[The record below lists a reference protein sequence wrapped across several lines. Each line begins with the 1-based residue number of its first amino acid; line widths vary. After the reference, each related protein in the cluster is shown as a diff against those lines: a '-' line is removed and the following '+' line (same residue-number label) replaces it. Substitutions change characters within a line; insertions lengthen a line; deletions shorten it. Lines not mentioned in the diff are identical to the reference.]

1 MRAYRDIGIEHTVLT
16 ELMEAKNKEGER
28 QWHFN
33 YDG

>member
-1 MRAYRDIGIEHTVLT
+1 MCASRDIGIEHPT
-16 ELMEAKNKEGER
+16 ELMEAKFKEEVR